1 MSEGTALL
9 WCTMRWKSTF
19 VGQNISTLTYVDE
32 FRKGIEFD
40 LDNLH
45 YETVYFPVLNN
56 AAEIKNVK

>member
-1 MSEGTALL
+1 
-9 WCTMRWKSTF
+9 MRWKSTF